1 MPYKPGK
8 HCLTCDNYMGGG
20 ACRINLEPE
29 CREGGGY
36 EAWEPR
42 KRFVFYDEAQRYVK
56 TVGHKGAYGIKK
68 VLGHYEL
75 TLGEGDLRV

>member
-1 MPYKPGK
+1 
-8 HCLTCDNYMGGG
+8 MGGG
-20 ACRINLEPE
+20 ACRQNLEAE

-75 TLGEGDLRV
+75 TLGEGDLRVET